1 MTLRC
6 EFSPSQTS
14 KTYRKLKREC
24 LKQGKLFID
33 SEFPP
38 SNESLFLDERRW
50 SGADLE
56 IEWKRPG
63 EIVDDPRLFV
73 EGASPFDVTQGILGN
88 CWFVSACSALTNSD
102 ALLCKVIPDG
112 QEWDSTS
119 NDYTGIFQFCFW
131 RFGRWIDVIIDDLL
145 PCRSGKLLFARSKT
159 DNEFWSALLEK
170 AFAKFYGCYE
180 NLVGGQL
187 ADALQDVSG
196 GVAETLNVHRFIS
209 QHKKILNGMNS
220 TEDLHLSK
228 RLNNLANGNLTSL
241 SVYKTGVS
249 ASKRLFYTL
258 KHAFNR
264 EALIV
269 AAISAK
275 NDEVEKSL
283 ECVMGHAYALTSI
296 QFIELDALQLS
307 NKSKPDRGLETTGKR
322 QAMVRLQN
330 PWGEKEWNGP
340 WSDGSAEW
348 EQVTDVQKSRLGITA
363 NDDGEFWM
371 PWEKFLEYFTDIS
384 VCQMLIPLELGV
396 RSKIKS
402 RPSIKASRRSNATIG
417 IPLNRRYHEWNFY
430 GRWTTNG
437 VKSGAPQ
444 DRSGGCPNF
453 SATFC
458 FNPQF
463 LLEFSGPGT
472 AEVILALNQPDK
484 FYGKKRLPYLAVGM
498 QLMRVEF
505 NRRHRLH
512 RPLPSIATSEY
523 SSGRSVHL
531 HLDKLTPGRYILIP
545 SSFAPK
551 EEGEF
556 LLRIYSTRQMNPRLL
571 EEDTPV
577 AALNKFG
584 IRFRCLVRLQIRE
597 IHLHSHNKIT
607 ATELFCRLS
616 SSTGEQLRTGVAFR
630 SLSGPSF
637 KFDGE
642 SFIFHSL
649 CPTINFTFDVF
660 VKNEFHHRI
669 KYIGF
674 ARLRV
679 RADQN
684 DRLRLI
690 YY

>member
-1 MTLRC
+1 M
-6 EFSPSQTS
+6 
-14 KTYRKLKREC
+14 
-24 LKQGKLFID
+24 
-33 SEFPP
+33 
-38 SNESLFLDERRW
+38 
-50 SGADLE
+50 
-56 IEWKRPG
+56 
-63 EIVDDPRLFV
+63 
-73 EGASPFDVTQGILGN
+73 
-88 CWFVSACSALTNSD
+88 
-102 ALLCKVIPDG
+102 
-112 QEWDSTS
+112 
-119 NDYTGIFQFCFW
+119 
-131 RFGRWIDVIIDDLL
+131 
-145 PCRSGKLLFARSKT
+145 
-159 DNEFWSALLEK
+159 
-170 AFAKFYGCYE
+170 
-180 NLVGGQL
+180 
-187 ADALQDVSG
+187 
-196 GVAETLNVHRFIS
+196 
-209 QHKKILNGMNS
+209 
-220 TEDLHLSK
+220 
-228 RLNNLANGNLTSL
+228 
-241 SVYKTGVS
+241 
-249 ASKRLFYTL
+249 
-258 KHAFNR
+258 
-264 EALIV
+264 
-269 AAISAK
+269 
-275 NDEVEKSL
+275 
-283 ECVMGHAYALTSI
+283 
-296 QFIELDALQLS
+296 
-307 NKSKPDRGLETTGKR
+307 
-322 QAMVRLQN
+322 
-330 PWGEKEWNGP
+330 
-340 WSDGSAEW
+340 
-348 EQVTDVQKSRLGITA
+348 
-363 NDDGEFWM
+363 
-371 PWEKFLEYFTDIS
+371 
-384 VCQMLIPLELGV
+384 
-396 RSKIKS
+396 
-402 RPSIKASRRSNATIG
+402 
-417 IPLNRRYHEWNFY
+417 NRRYHEWNFY

-556 LLRIYSTRQMNPRLL
+556 LLRIYSTQQINPRLL

-684 DRLRLI
+684 DRLRVDLLLRYPIFKEHCSNFGRLGMMRLEI
-690 YY
+690 YAYDDPLYL